1 MSTQLIDERQD
12 GEQSLVRSRSTI
24 TWTATL
30 IAIAVGSSL
39 TLAAGVTGHA
49 QRSESATPPTAP
61 VAGAAKIRIP
71 YLDAESVLETL
82 RADLLPSE
90 LQGHTS
96 AQREMLWPDWV
107 SRRDAEI
114 RSRLREGDEDS
125 IVNLL
130 WFGTTFTTH
139 PRMTATYLSTLGD
152 RDRDALL
159 DARLDALVAGILSP
173 GVNERLQFARGIV
186 EGEGIDLT
194 GVAGASD
201 VKRYVTGI
209 TVSLLQ
215 DVDRYQ
221 HSQVASQST
230 HFSERGLASDTSILV
245 DYAIDLALDE
255 IASEGRLA
263 PGSVRRVAVVGPGL
277 DFADKQNGYDFYPL
291 QTIQPFAVID
301 SLMRLGLAAADLRVS
316 TFDISARV
324 NRHLERSHQ
333 RARAGSQYVLHV
345 PRDMDE
351 PWSPGLAAYWERF
364 GDSIGEEAAG
374 VSAPPEMGAVEVRG
388 VRIHPAVVTST
399 VPQDLN
405 IVLERQDLAPERKFD
420 LIIATNVLV
429 YYGIFEQS
437 LALSNLASMLR
448 PQGLFLSNNYV
459 SPLPD
464 IPMTIVGD
472 TEVSYTGDKTGDF
485 VIWYERR

>member
-1 MSTQLIDERQD
+1 M
-12 GEQSLVRSRSTI
+12 
-24 TWTATL
+24 
-30 IAIAVGSSL
+30 
-39 TLAAGVTGHA
+39 
-49 QRSESATPPTAP
+49 
-61 VAGAAKIRIP
+61 
-71 YLDAESVLETL
+71 
-82 RADLLPSE
+82 
-90 LQGHTS
+90 
-96 AQREMLWPDWV
+96 
-107 SRRDAEI
+107 
-114 RSRLREGDEDS
+114 
-125 IVNLL
+125 
-130 WFGTTFTTH
+130 
-139 PRMTATYLSTLGD
+139 
-152 RDRDALL
+152 
-159 DARLDALVAGILSP
+159 
-173 GVNERLQFARGIV
+173 
-186 EGEGIDLT
+186 
-194 GVAGASD
+194 
-201 VKRYVTGI
+201 
-209 TVSLLQ
+209 
-215 DVDRYQ
+215 
-221 HSQVASQST
+221 
-230 HFSERGLASDTSILV
+230 
-245 DYAIDLALDE
+245 
-255 IASEGRLA
+255 
-263 PGSVRRVAVVGPGL
+263 RRVAVVGPGL
-277 DFADKQNGYDFYPL
+277 DFADKENGYDFYPL

-333 RARAGSQYVLHV
+333 RARAGSQYVLHL

-364 GDSIGEEAAG
+364 GDSIGEEGAG

-388 VRIHPAVVTST
+388 VRIHPAIVTST

-420 LIIATNVLV
+420 LIIATNILV

-472 TEVSYTGDKTGDF
+472 TEVSYTGDNTNDF